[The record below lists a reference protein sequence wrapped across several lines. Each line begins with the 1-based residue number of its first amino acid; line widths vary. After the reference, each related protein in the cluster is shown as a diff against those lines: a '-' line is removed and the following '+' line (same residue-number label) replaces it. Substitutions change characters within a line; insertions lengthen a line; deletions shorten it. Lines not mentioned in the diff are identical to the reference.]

1 MSRLDPTNAERQARW
16 QARRKL
22 RFQEL
27 ERRVAE
33 LERQVAERERQVAE
47 LELERDA
54 LKARLGVA

>member
-33 LERQVAERERQVAE
+33 LERQVAE